1 MFYSKASATS
11 TYGDD
16 RDRTNSQ
23 AIAAQSI
30 SDTIVQTRTESFRN
44 VGDPM
49 PAAKPVPDATI
60 AARDAR
66 RLSTLL
72 EVSQALSGT
81 LNLKSSMQRVLQIVI
96 RHHGVVRGMV
106 TLLREGELHVE
117 AIEGFDD
124 RARSLSYKLGEGIT
138 GQVGQSGKPI
148 VVPRVSKEPEFLN
161 RMPRRADLARNEL
174 SFICVPIIVQR
185 ATVGTLA
192 VDLKF
197 KAERDYESSVKFFGI
212 VSSMI
217 AQALN
222 VQRLVEEERRR
233 LVDENTHLRQELR
246 ERYDFSN
253 IIGTS
258 GPTRQMYEQVAQVAQ
273 TNTTV
278 LIRGESGTG
287 KELIAH
293 AIHYNSLRAKKP
305 FVKVSCAAL
314 PDTLIESELFGYE
327 KGAFTGA
334 NARKKGRFELA
345 EGGTIF
351 LDEIGDINAGTQV
364 KLLRVLQE
372 REFER
377 LGGTESVR
385 VNVRVIAA
393 TNKDMEKAI
402 AEGTFREDLYYRLN
416 VFTIFVPPLRERKA
430 DLLLLADHFLEKF
443 SREHGKVIKRISTP
457 AIDMLMSY
465 HWPGNVRE
473 LENALERSVLVCDG
487 QVIHGHHLPPTL
499 QTADASGT
507 VTRVSLKDAVEG
519 FERDLIQDALKTTRG
534 NRAKAARL
542 LDTTE
547 RILNYK
553 VRNLSIDVRRFR
565 PSDGGRRAVRRSDAE
580 TAQVEQ
586 AVEGV

>member
-1 MFYSKASATS
+1 
-11 TYGDD
+11 
-16 RDRTNSQ
+16 
-23 AIAAQSI
+23 
-30 SDTIVQTRTESFRN
+30 
-44 VGDPM
+44 M
-49 PAAKPVPDATI
+49 PAAKTPETSTTT
-60 AARDAR
+60 RDAR

-72 EVSQALSGT
+72 EISQALSGT
-81 LNLKSSMQRVLQIVI
+81 LNLKSSMQRVLQILI

-124 RARSLSYKLGEGIT
+124 RARAVSFKVGEGIT
-138 GQVGQSGKPI
+138 GQVVQSGRPI
-148 VVPRVSKEPEFLN
+148 VVPRISKEPEFLN
-161 RMPRRADLARNEL
+161 RMPRRADLARHEL
-174 SFICVPIIVQR
+174 SFICVPIVVQR
-185 ATVGTLA
+185 TTAGTLA

-197 KAERDYESSVKFFGI
+197 KPERDYESSVKFFGI

-345 EGGTIF
+345 EAGTIF
-351 LDEIGDINAGTQV
+351 LDEIGDINASTQV

-377 LGGTESVR
+377 LGGTDSVR

-402 AEGTFREDLYYRLN
+402 ADGTFREDLYYRLN
-416 VFTIFVPPLRERKA
+416 VFTIFVPPLRDRKA

-487 QVIHGHHLPPTL
+487 QVIHGHHLPPSL
-499 QTADASGT
+499 QTAEGSGT

-553 VRNLSIDVRRFR
+553 VRNLGVDVRRFR
-565 PSDGGRRAVRRSDAE
+565 PTEAGRRMARRPDVDQPVA
-580 TAQVEQ
+580 AEQ
-586 AVEGV
+586 AAAVE

>member
-1 MFYSKASATS
+1 M
-11 TYGDD
+11 
-16 RDRTNSQ
+16 
-23 AIAAQSI
+23 
-30 SDTIVQTRTESFRN
+30 
-44 VGDPM
+44 
-49 PAAKPVPDATI
+49 PVPKFDPDSSNDS
-60 AARDAR
+60 RDAR
-66 RLSTLL
+66 RMSTLL
-72 EVSQALSGT
+72 EASQALSGT
-81 LNLKSSMQRVLQIVI
+81 LNLKAGMSRVLTILM
-96 RHHGVVRGMV
+96 RHHGVVRGMI

-117 AIEGFDD
+117 AIEGFED
-124 RARSLSYKLGEGIT
+124 RARSVRYKLGEGIT
-138 GQVGQSGKPI
+138 GKVAESGKPI
-148 VVPRVSKEPEFLN
+148 VVPRVSREPTFLH
-161 RMPRRADLARNEL
+161 RAAKRGDGLRQEL
-174 SFICVPIIVQR
+174 SFVCVPIMLQR
-185 ATVGTLA
+185 TAVGTLG
-192 VDLKF
+192 VDLRF
-197 KAERDYESSVKFFGI
+197 KAERDFDSSVKFFGI

-217 AQALN
+217 AQAIN
-222 VQRLVEEERRR
+222 VQRMVEEERRR
-233 LVDENTHLRQELR
+233 LLDENTHLRQELR

-258 GPTRQMYEQVAQVAQ
+258 GPTRLMYEQVAQVAQ

-334 NARKKGRFELA
+334 TARKKGRFELA
-345 EGGTIF
+345 EGGTLF
-351 LDEIGDINAGTQV
+351 LDEIGDINLSTQV

-377 LGGTESVR
+377 VGGTDTVK
-385 VNVRVIAA
+385 VNVRMIAA
-393 TNKDMEKAI
+393 TNKDMEKGML
-402 AEGTFREDLYYRLN
+402 EGTFREDLYYRLN
-416 VFTIFVPPLRERKA
+416 VFTIFVPPLRDRKA

-473 LENALERSVLVCDG
+473 MENALERAILVCDG
-487 QVIHGHHLPPTL
+487 AVIHAHHLPPSL

-507 VTRVSLKDAVEG
+507 VTHVSLGDAVAAY
-519 FERDLIQDALKTTRG
+519 ERDLIQDALKTTRG

-553 VRNLSIDVRRFR
+553 VRGYHIDVRRFKTPEVSR
-565 PSDGGRRAVRRSDAE
+565 RMVAERQPESTPTEVASD
-580 TAQVEQ
+580 
-586 AVEGV
+586 

>member
-1 MFYSKASATS
+1 
-11 TYGDD
+11 
-16 RDRTNSQ
+16 
-23 AIAAQSI
+23 
-30 SDTIVQTRTESFRN
+30 
-44 VGDPM
+44 M
-49 PAAKPVPDATI
+49 PAAKTPEPSTTT
-60 AARDAR
+60 RDAR

-72 EVSQALSGT
+72 EISQALSGT
-81 LNLKSSMQRVLQIVI
+81 LNLKSSMQRVLQILI

-124 RARSLSYKLGEGIT
+124 RARAISYKVGEGIT
-138 GQVGQSGKPI
+138 GQVAQSGKPI
-148 VVPRVSKEPEFLN
+148 VVPRISKEPEFLN
-161 RMPRRADLARNEL
+161 RMPRRADLTRHEL
-174 SFICVPIIVQR
+174 TFICVPIVVQR
-185 ATVGTLA
+185 STVGTLA
-192 VDLKF
+192 IDLKF

-385 VNVRVIAA
+385 VNVRVLAA

-402 AEGTFREDLYYRLN
+402 AGGTFREDLYYRLN
-416 VFTIFVPPLRERKA
+416 VFTIFVPPLRDRKA

-487 QVIHGHHLPPTL
+487 QVIHGHHLPPSL

-553 VRNLSIDVRRFR
+553 VRNLGVDVRRFR
-565 PSDGGRRAVRRSDAE
+565 PTDAGRRAVRRPDVDEPIGDQIA
-580 TAQVEQ
+580 
-586 AVEGV
+586 AVE

>member
-1 MFYSKASATS
+1 
-11 TYGDD
+11 
-16 RDRTNSQ
+16 
-23 AIAAQSI
+23 
-30 SDTIVQTRTESFRN
+30 
-44 VGDPM
+44 M

-351 LDEIGDINAGTQV
+351 LDEIGDINASTQV

-580 TAQVEQ
+580 TVPVEQ

>member
-1 MFYSKASATS
+1 
-11 TYGDD
+11 
-16 RDRTNSQ
+16 
-23 AIAAQSI
+23 
-30 SDTIVQTRTESFRN
+30 
-44 VGDPM
+44 M
-49 PAAKPVPDATI
+49 PAARSGPDSST

-81 LNLKSSMQRVLQIVI
+81 LNLKAAMQRVLQTLI
-96 RHHGVVRGMV
+96 RHHSVVRGMV
-106 TLLREGELHVE
+106 TLLREGELQVE
-117 AIEGFDD
+117 AVEGFED
-124 RARSLSYKLGEGIT
+124 RARSIRIKLGEGIT
-138 GQVGQSGKPI
+138 GKVVESGKPI
-148 VVPRVSKEPEFLN
+148 VVPRVSKEPTFLN
-161 RMPRRADLARNEL
+161 LAPRRLDHQKQEL
-174 SFICVPIIVQR
+174 TFICVPIMLNRQ
-185 ATVGTLA
+185 AVGALA

-197 KAERDYESSVKFFGI
+197 KAERDYDSSVKFFGI
-212 VSSMI
+212 ASSMI
-217 AQALN
+217 GQALN
-222 VQRLVEEERRR
+222 VQRMVEEERRR
-233 LVDENTHLRQELR
+233 LLDENTHLRQELR

-334 NARKKGRFELA
+334 ATRKKGRFEMA
-345 EGGTIF
+345 EGGTLF
-351 LDEIGDINAGTQV
+351 LDEIGDINLSTQV

-377 LGGTESVR
+377 LGGTETVKI
-385 VNVRVIAA
+385 NVRMIAA

-402 AEGTFREDLYYRLN
+402 HEGTFREDLYYRLN

-430 DLLLLADHFLEKF
+430 DLLLLADHFLDKF
-443 SREHGKVIKRISTP
+443 SREHNKVIKRISTP
-457 AIDMLMSY
+457 AIDMLTAY

-473 LENALERSVLVCDG
+473 LENALERAVLVCDG
-487 QVIHGHHLPPTL
+487 AVVHGHHLPPSL
-499 QTADASGT
+499 QTADSSGT
-507 VTRVSLKDAVEG
+507 VTRVSLKDAVAAY
-519 FERDLIQDALKTTRG
+519 ERDLILDALKTTRG

-553 VRNLSIDVRRFR
+553 VQGYGIDVRRFK
-565 PSDGGRRAVRRSDAE
+565 SSEVGRRQASDA
-580 TAQVEQ
+580 ASDSSVDY
-586 AVEGV
+586 VR